1 MRGND
6 TRLKQPS
13 QPRALKH
20 TERAYL
26 NDPYAL
32 MPPRG
37 ARATGVSRA
46 GGRWHG
52 RALLHA
58 RMTSHVGAIL
68 WQACVRTA
76 CVQFNC
82 VGRAPLRLLLGE
94 GNIRAACQVETI
106 RRALPLHALMGAS
119 A

>member
-20 TERAYL
+20 TERAWL

-37 ARATGVSRA
+37 ARDWRIARLRPLARPRA
-46 GGRWHG
+46 APCAHEFTCRSHF
-52 RALLHA
+52 
-58 RMTSHVGAIL
+58 MTSMRTHSLCAI
-68 WQACVRTA
+68 Q
-76 CVQFNC
+76 
-82 VGRAPLRLLLGE
+82 
-94 GNIRAACQVETI
+94 
-106 RRALPLHALMGAS
+106 LHRPCAS
-119 A
+119 ALAFR

>member
-20 TERAYL
+20 TERTWL

-37 ARATGVSRA
+37 ARA
-46 GGRWHG
+46 
-52 RALLHA
+52 
-58 RMTSHVGAIL
+58 
-68 WQACVRTA
+68 
-76 CVQFNC
+76 
-82 VGRAPLRLLLGE
+82 RL
-94 GNIRAACQVETI
+94 AY
-106 RRALPLHALMGAS
+106 HALAAVGTVARCSMRA
-119 A
+119 

>member
-20 TERAYL
+20 TERAWL

-37 ARATGVSRA
+37 ARDWRITRWRPLARSRA
-46 GGRWHG
+46 APCVHEF
-52 RALLHA
+52 
-58 RMTSHVGAIL
+58 TCKSHSIAGMRTHSLCAIH
-68 WQACVRTA
+68 
-76 CVQFNC
+76 
-82 VGRAPLRLLLGE
+82 LR
-94 GNIRAACQVETI
+94 RPC
-106 RRALPLHALMGAS
+106 AS
-119 A
+119 ALAFR